1 MHCSD
6 EEPTLDSVHELI
18 LGASRALVLKTA
30 LELDVFTLISR
41 GNRRLA
47 DIANSAGFEQK
58 GLRTML
64 DALCPMGFLAKTSG
78 EYVLTPVS
86 EKFLVRDAETYYGHT
101 YVDALLLTGWEEESE
116 VTRAIREGSNLEKD
130 ITTRNAEW
138 LWKAWAH
145 AHSVFWRRTAQDA
158 RQLWAKLG
166 ISPTTYP
173 EPKILDLACGT
184 GVWTFVLAQDNPNA
198 RITAVDYNPEVLEA
212 AKKLAEKMAVR
223 ERVTFRSGHL
233 LEIEM
238 PQEGFDIAYCGGT
251 LYLFTIDQIQEF
263 ARRVYRFLRPGGL
276 VVANSLIADEA
287 RCEAEPA
294 LMQAFRRFVYNGGNV
309 ATFQEY
315 KDAFAA
321 AGFVDVEQRDETLM
335 TAEKV

>member
-101 YVDALLLTGWEEESE
+101 YGDEGNSRRIEPRKGHHDAKRRMAMES
-116 VTRAIREGSNLEKD
+116 
-130 ITTRNAEW
+130 
-138 LWKAWAH
+138 
-145 AHSVFWRRTAQDA
+145 
-158 RQLWAKLG
+158 LG
-166 ISPTTYP
+166 
-173 EPKILDLACGT
+173 AC
-184 GVWTFVLAQDNPNA
+184 
-198 RITAVDYNPEVLEA
+198 
-212 AKKLAEKMAVR
+212 
-223 ERVTFRSGHL
+223 S
-233 LEIEM
+233 
-238 PQEGFDIAYCGGT
+238 
-251 LYLFTIDQIQEF
+251 
-263 ARRVYRFLRPGGL
+263 
-276 VVANSLIADEA
+276 
-287 RCEAEPA
+287 
-294 LMQAFRRFVYNGGNV
+294 
-309 ATFQEY
+309 
-315 KDAFAA
+315 
-321 AGFVDVEQRDETLM
+321 
-335 TAEKV
+335 